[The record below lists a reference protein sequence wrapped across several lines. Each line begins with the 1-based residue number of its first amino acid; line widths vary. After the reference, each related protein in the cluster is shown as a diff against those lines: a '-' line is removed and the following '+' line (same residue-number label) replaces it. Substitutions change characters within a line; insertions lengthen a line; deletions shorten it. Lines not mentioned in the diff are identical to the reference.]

1 MSLSFAAI
9 KAEIGV
15 FTETMK
21 YYRIKAQGISLH
33 EYTGVIFTS
42 FMNKNDVRI
51 IKFLKLDFIWLI
63 MIS

>member
-1 MSLSFAAI
+1 M
-9 KAEIGV
+9 
-15 FTETMK
+15 
-21 YYRIKAQGISLH
+21 LH